1 MVCVLVFAWKILHNG
16 VEKRRIRVYDRDNFL
31 HPAGKQFRL
40 TDRISSGRGYLEVIM
55 ASFTTLLIG
64 MFALFAFWLGHS
76 LFDSYVVAI
85 LFLVIAVITGKA
97 LQPVILTLWYK
108 FLNKYFPLP
117 ELHPLYSKGFDEP
130 AAPDAAPASML
141 GMRVLAM
148 TEDLDGKKN
157 KESYKAA
164 VTEAIGKL
172 CSEFDL
178 FKLRYEAVLRRNSPV
193 EWLWVNCGA
202 EGENMNRCFKAW
214 MESPNVYQ
222 MKARQQN
229 RDMFLHDG
237 IVNAQDGTPVRYTVM
252 VLFDSSLPVTLPAKE
267 EKKETE

>member
-1 MVCVLVFAWKILHNG
+1 MQRNSAKNDYRPPGFCSHG
-16 VEKRRIRVYDRDNFL
+16 RDYWEDSMI
-31 HPAGKQFRL
+31 
-40 TDRISSGRGYLEVIM
+40 T
-55 ASFTTLLIG
+55 FTTLFIG
-64 MFALFAFWLGHS
+64 ILSLVAFWLGYT

-85 LFLVIAVITGKA
+85 LFLVIAVITGKSI
-97 LQPVILTLWYK
+97 QPAVLTLWYK

-117 ELHPLYSKGFDEP
+117 ELYPLYSKGFDEP

-148 TEDLDGKKN
+148 TEDLDGKKY
-157 KESYKAA
+157 KECYKAA
-164 VTEAIGKL
+164 VTESIGKL
-172 CSEFDL
+172 CNEFEL

-193 EWLWVNCGA
+193 EWLWVTCGA

-237 IVNAQDGTPVRYTVM
+237 VVNTNDGTPVRYTVM
-252 VLFDSSLPVTLPAKE
+252 VLFDATLPVTLPAKE
-267 EKKETE
+267 ENKENG

>member
-1 MVCVLVFAWKILHNG
+1 
-16 VEKRRIRVYDRDNFL
+16 
-31 HPAGKQFRL
+31 
-40 TDRISSGRGYLEVIM
+40 M

-64 MFALFAFWLGHS
+64 FAALLAFWLGHS
-76 LFDSYVVAI
+76 MFDSYVVAI

-108 FLNKYFPLP
+108 FLNRFFPLP
-117 ELHPLYSKGFDEP
+117 ELNSLYAKGFDVP
-130 AAPDAAPASML
+130 AEQDSVPPSML

-148 TEDLDGKKN
+148 TEELDGIKY

-164 VTEAIGKL
+164 VSESIGKL
-172 CSEFDL
+172 CNEFDL
-178 FKLRYEAVLRRNSPV
+178 FKLRYEAVLRRNSPI
-193 EWLWVNCGA
+193 EWLWVTCGA

-237 IVNAQDGTPVRYTVM
+237 VVQTQDGVSARYTVM
-252 VLFDSSLPVTLPAKE
+252 VLFDASLPVTLPAKE
-267 EKKETE
+267 EKKEA

>member
-1 MVCVLVFAWKILHNG
+1 
-16 VEKRRIRVYDRDNFL
+16 
-31 HPAGKQFRL
+31 
-40 TDRISSGRGYLEVIM
+40 M
-55 ASFTTLLIG
+55 ASFTTLIIGFAALI
-64 MFALFAFWLGHS
+64 AFWLGHS
-76 LFDSYVVAI
+76 LFNSYVVAI

-108 FLNKYFPLP
+108 FLNRYFPLP
-117 ELHPLYSKGFDEP
+117 ELYPLYSKDFDVP
-130 AAPDAAPASML
+130 AESDEAPPSML

-148 TEDLDGKKN
+148 TETLDGKKN
-157 KESYKAA
+157 KAAYEAA
-164 VTEAIGKL
+164 VHESIGKL
-172 CSEFDL
+172 CNEFDL
-178 FKLRYEAVLRRNSPV
+178 FKLRYDAVLRRNSPI

-237 IVNAQDGTPVRYTVM
+237 VVTAQDGTPVRYTVM
-252 VLFDSSLPVTLPAKE
+252 VLFDASLPVTLPAK
-267 EKKETE
+267 KETE